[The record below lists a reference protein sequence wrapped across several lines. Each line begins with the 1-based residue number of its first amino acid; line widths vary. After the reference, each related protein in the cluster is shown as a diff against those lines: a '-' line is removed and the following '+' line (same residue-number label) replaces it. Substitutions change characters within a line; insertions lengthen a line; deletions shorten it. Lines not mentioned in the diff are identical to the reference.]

1 IHFSLLPSATHT
13 LRRDGVVMRAHRRL
27 EFDPFLE
34 VRSQSSTPR
43 GQSVV
48 VVRPIGD
55 LPVLGPNNGRPV
67 QRGFDLSFESAVER
81 LCQGCIKSPFG
92 DHALTDHENRIS
104 LEPSVW
110 KGLSRLLE
118 EFSQSLLI
126 CKLQSKSVIFEP
138 EFFGKPASASSTLPF
153 FNCDKTVNTTP

>member
-1 IHFSLLPSATHT
+1 
-13 LRRDGVVMRAHRRL
+13 
-27 EFDPFLE
+27 
-34 VRSQSSTPR
+34 
-43 GQSVV
+43 V

-153 FNCDKTVNTTP
+153 FNCDKTVNTTPSEAAFTIAFLLTAVSFCIFPPYDFSRHATFG